1 MVHAK
6 SAKQKLVSK
15 SSTETELIGLSDE
28 SSQVIWTRNF
38 LTEQG
43 YSVPP
48 ATIFQDNKSTMALV
62 DKGRSTCARTRHIN
76 VRYFFIKDRVE
87 KKDIKIEYLPTGKMT
102 ADILTKPLQGDLF
115 KKMRCQLLNCCITV
129 GFF

>member
-1 MVHAK
+1 MD
-6 SAKQKLVSK
+6 KLSNKELIDLCKERGVKGYSGK
-15 SSTETELIGLSDE
+15 KKTELIGLSDE

-43 YSVPP
+43 YSLPP

-87 KKDIKIEYLPTGKMT
+87 KKDIEIECLPTGKMT
-102 ADILTKPLQGDLF
+102 ADILTKPHQVDSSSSYSS
-115 KKMRCQLLNCCITV
+115 
-129 GFF
+129 